1 MKKKLFMFMNEKVV
15 PKALKFVN
23 MKGIVALKEGI
34 LFTLP
39 LLMIGSVFLL
49 ISSFP
54 YQPVVDIINQ
64 LGWMEAFNQ
73 VSGATFNISAIVAVV
88 GIAYSYAKNEKVEP
102 LSAGFLGL
110 V

>member
-1 MKKKLFMFMNEKVV
+1 MFMNEKVV

-54 YQPVVDIINQ
+54 YQPVVDIIN
-64 LGWMEAFNQ
+64 
-73 VSGATFNISAIVAVV
+73 
-88 GIAYSYAKNEKVEP
+88 K
-102 LSAGFLGL
+102 
-110 V
+110 